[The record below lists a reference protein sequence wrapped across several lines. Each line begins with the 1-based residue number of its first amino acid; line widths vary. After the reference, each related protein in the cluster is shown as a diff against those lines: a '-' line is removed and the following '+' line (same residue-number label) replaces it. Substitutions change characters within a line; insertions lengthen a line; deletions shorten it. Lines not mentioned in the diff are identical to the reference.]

1 MESGPRHL
9 TSLGAATAW
18 HGDDVRGG
26 MSRGQPGMGSGMGGE
41 SMGRRDPMVSA
52 YPGHM
57 NSGRPFPRPDPS
69 VAALDPSAY
78 SMPPPSPPGP
88 RGARPAT
95 LSFEEVVNRGKCRT
109 PSRTMTYSGGVV
121 TILALRL

>member
-95 LSFEEVVNRGKCRT
+95 LSFEEVVNRGKCPNCLTDHDIFWR
-109 PSRTMTYSGGVV
+109 VV
-121 TILALRL
+121 TILALPL